1 MINFSYIENKMPD
14 IGLYDLMTDKNFD
27 WYYNDNTLGSNFE
40 SSISNIE
47 DSSQFV
53 HVFFNKYRNVNQDAY
68 AEKTMM
74 LLPYIE
80 NNLGVKI
87 KGINRIK
94 GNMLLNKTNWSAEKY
109 HPPHYDEET
118 NNFMSVLYYVNDSDG
133 DTLIFDKNYPS
144 EPKDMKILARYQ
156 PKKGACAIF
165 NSTIYHAS
173 CNPINS
179 NKRIVINYILEI

>member
-53 HVFFNKYRNVNQDAY
+53 HVFFNKYRSVNQDAY
-68 AEKTMM
+68 AEKAMM

-80 NNLGVKI
+80 KNLGVKV
-87 KGINRIK
+87 K
-94 GNMLLNKTNWSAEKY
+94 
-109 HPPHYDEET
+109 
-118 NNFMSVLYYVNDSDG
+118 VLIELKVICYLTKLTGQQKNIIH
-133 DTLIFDKNYPS
+133 LIM
-144 EPKDMKILARYQ
+144 MKKLIIL
-156 PKKGACAIF
+156 
-165 NSTIYHAS
+165 
-173 CNPINS
+173 
-179 NKRIVINYILEI
+179 

>member
-40 SSISNIE
+40 SSTSNIE

-68 AEKTMM
+68 AEKAMM

-80 NNLGVKI
+80 KNLGVKV

-144 EPKDMKILARYQ
+144 EPKDMKILAR
-156 PKKGACAIF
+156 
-165 NSTIYHAS
+165 
-173 CNPINS
+173 
-179 NKRIVINYILEI
+179 

>member
-1 MINFSYIENKMPD
+1 
-14 IGLYDLMTDKNFD
+14 
-27 WYYNDNTLGSNFE
+27 
-40 SSISNIE
+40 
-47 DSSQFV
+47 
-53 HVFFNKYRNVNQDAY
+53 
-68 AEKTMM
+68 
-74 LLPYIE
+74 
-80 NNLGVKI
+80 
-87 KGINRIK
+87 
-94 GNMLLNKTNWSAEKY
+94 
-109 HPPHYDEET
+109 
-118 NNFMSVLYYVNDSDG
+118 MSVLYYVNDSDG